1 MEDPKEFYT
10 SYGPNTAPGAHA
22 EDLSR
27 MPTELGAAC
36 EVIQGLLIHQ
46 DLASFLYGVNLSEE
60 QRLDAHNRQLEKIL
74 ARIRAIDSRPLT
86 QPREPVDRMPGVCS
100 HFSLM
105 LSARLRQQ
113 GIPARPRCGFGAYFN
128 PGKFEDHWVCE
139 YWNSQDKRWILVDGQ
154 LDAPQRKTFKV
165 DFSPLDVPRD
175 RFIIAGDAWQQCR
188 SGRGNPDNFGLSYL
202 PGLHGLWFIAGN
214 VVRDFASLNRMEM
227 LPWDVWGA
235 MVRPDEPL
243 KDEQLEF
250 FDKIA
255 ALTLAPDSSFKEL
268 RSLYESDERLRVPPV
283 VFNAMH
289 NAPETVAT
297 S

>member
-1 MEDPKEFYT
+1 MENPREFYT
-10 SYGPNTAPGAHA
+10 SYGPMTAPGAHA
-22 EDLSR
+22 ADLSR
-27 MPTELGAAC
+27 IPTDLGASC

-46 DLASFLYGVNLSEE
+46 DLASFLYGVTLSDE
-60 QRLDAHNRQLEKIL
+60 QRRDAHIRPLAQML

-86 QPREPVDRMPGVCS
+86 HAREPADRLPGVCS

-113 GIPARPRCGFGAYFN
+113 GIPARPRCGFGGYFT

-139 YWNSQDKRWILVDGQ
+139 YWNSNDGRWILVDAQ

-175 RFIIAGDAWQQCR
+175 RFIIAGDAWQMCR
-188 SGRGNPDNFGLSYL
+188 SGRADPNSFGLSHT
-202 PGLHGLWFIAGN
+202 PGLLGLWFIAGDI
-214 VVRDFASLNRMEM
+214 VRDLASLNRMEM
-227 LPWDVWGA
+227 LPWDVWGI
-235 MVRPDEPL
+235 MPGPDDPL
-243 KDEQLEF
+243 NDEQLAF

-255 ALTLAPDSSFKEL
+255 ALTLAPDSSFAEL
-268 RSLYESDERLRVPPV
+268 RRIYESVDRLRVPPV
-283 VFNAMH
+283 VFNALH